1 MNYSI
6 VDVKSGKKGRPAKLV
21 KLADGTEVMLKVW
34 VKTSEQGKAYAKELR
49 KAKKVASQVSAP
61 VETAVESVVEAPVAP
76 TAPIAESVGIGA

>member
-34 VKTSEQGKAYAKELR
+34 VKTTPEGKLFAKELR

-61 VETAVESVVEAPVAP
+61 VEAVVTTPVEAP
-76 TAPIAESVGIGA
+76 TAPIADSVGIGA